1 MELAENAAHPKRPE
15 RDIYSVSRLN
25 REVRVL
31 LERGF
36 GSLWLEAEISN
47 FAKPSSGHW
56 YFSLKDAT
64 AQVRCAMFR
73 QRNMLCAFTARDGQK
88 VLVRARIGLYEP
100 RGEYQLIVDHM
111 EDAGLGALQRQFEE
125 LSAKLEREG
134 LFAAERKRPLP
145 SLPRRI
151 GIITSPTGAAVRD
164 ILHVLARRF
173 PAAAVLVYPVPVQGA
188 QAAAEIVAALEAAG
202 RRAECDVLILARGG
216 GSLEDLWAFN
226 DERLARAIVASP
238 IPVIT
243 GIGHEIDFTIADFA
257 ADMRAPTPS
266 AAAEMVVPDAEEWFS
281 AFVRL
286 GARLQRCMLRRLEE
300 HRERLR
306 WLTGRAALVSPAARL
321 GAQAQRLDEL
331 EQCLVRAVRR
341 RLQEH
346 RERLRW
352 LAGRAALMSP
362 SARLTQQR
370 LRLDILEQQLNR
382 AWRQAINSRRER
394 LLPLIR
400 TLECRQ
406 SARDAG
412 ARLRHRQRRR
422 RCHSSQCRGRQAG
435 HDHRSA
441 PCPRQGSRQNRRP
454 VVMRG
459 SRAAFASIVWGCAL
473 LARSPHALGVDL
485 PHENAV
491 PGGVKI
497 LRLNST
503 ATSMPYVDTDGH
515 RALVVQD
522 GATWVAVIG
531 IPLAAPLGVAA
542 GDGARSQ
549 RHARA

>member
-1 MELAENAAHPKRPE
+1 MELAENTSSPARPE
-15 RDIYSVSRLN
+15 REVYSVSRLN

-47 FAKPSSGHW
+47 FARPSSGHW

-111 EDAGLGALQRQFEE
+111 EDAGLGALKRQFEE
-125 LSAKLEREG
+125 LSAKLAAEG

-145 SLPRRI
+145 GLPKRI
-151 GIITSPTGAAVRD
+151 GIVTSPTGAAVRD

-188 QAAAEIVAALEAAG
+188 QAAAEIIAALQTAG

-257 ADMRAPTPS
+257 ADVRAPTPS
-266 AAAEMVVPDAEEWFS
+266 AAAELVVPDAEEWRN
-281 AFVRL
+281 AFAQL
-286 GARLQRCMLRRLEE
+286 GARLQRGLRRRLAE
-300 HRERLR
+300 HGERLR
-306 WLTGRAALVSPAARL
+306 WLSGRATLASPVARL
-321 GAQAQRLDEL
+321 SARAQRLDEL

-341 RLQEH
+341 RLEGH

-352 LAGRAALMSP
+352 LTGRAALVSP
-362 SARLTQQR
+362 ANRLGQQR
-370 LRLDILEQQLNR
+370 LRLDNLEQQLNR
-382 AWRQAINSRRER
+382 AMRLAMDSRRKK
-394 LLPLIR
+394 LLPLTR
-400 TLECRQ
+400 TLNAVSPLATLDRGYAIVSTEGGEILRN
-406 SARDAG
+406 AADAKPG
-412 ARLRHRQRRR
+412 TVIDARLAQ
-422 RCHSSQCRGRQAG
+422 GRI
-435 HDHRSA
+435 
-441 PCPRQGSRQNRRP
+441 
-454 VVMRG
+454 
-459 SRAAFASIVWGCAL
+459 RARVEGAS
-473 LARSPHALGVDL
+473 
-485 PHENAV
+485 
-491 PGGVKI
+491 
-497 LRLNST
+497 
-503 ATSMPYVDTDGH
+503 
-515 RALVVQD
+515 
-522 GATWVAVIG
+522 
-531 IPLAAPLGVAA
+531 
-542 GDGARSQ
+542 
-549 RHARA
+549 

>member
-1 MELAENAAHPKRPE
+1 MEMAESAPLPARPD

-47 FAKPSSGHW
+47 FARPSSGHW

-100 RGEYQLIVDHM
+100 RGEYQLIVDHL
-111 EDAGLGALQRQFEE
+111 EDAGLGALKRQFEE
-125 LSAKLEREG
+125 LSAKLKEEG

-173 PAAAVLVYPVPVQGA
+173 PAAAVLIYPVSVQGG
-188 QAAAEIVAALEAAG
+188 QAAAEIVAALEISG

-226 DERLARAIVASP
+226 DERLARAIVASR

-257 ADMRAPTPS
+257 ADVRAPTPS
-266 AAAEMVVPDAEEWFS
+266 AAAELVVPDAEEWLN
-281 AFVRL
+281 AFVQL
-286 GARLQRCMLRRLEE
+286 GARLQRCMRRRLEE
-300 HRERLR
+300 RRERLR
-306 WLTGRAALVSPAARL
+306 WLTGRAALVSPIARL

-331 EQCLVRAVRR
+331 EQSLVRALRR

-352 LAGRAALMSP
+352 LTGRAAQVTP
-362 SARLTQQR
+362 STRLAQQR
-370 LRLDILEQQLNR
+370 SRLENLDQRLYR
-382 AWRQAINSRRER
+382 AGRQALNSRRER
-394 LLPLIR
+394 LVPLIR
-400 TLECRQ
+400 TLNAVSPLATLERGYAIVSVEGGEILR
-406 SARDAG
+406 SAAHAKPG
-412 ARLRHRQRRR
+412 TIIEARLAQ
-422 RCHSSQCRGRQAG
+422 GR
-435 HDHRSA
+435 
-441 PCPRQGSRQNRRP
+441 
-454 VVMRG
+454 V
-459 SRAAFASIVWGCAL
+459 RAKVEG
-473 LARSPHALGVDL
+473 
-485 PHENAV
+485 
-491 PGGVKI
+491 
-497 LRLNST
+497 
-503 ATSMPYVDTDGH
+503 TS
-515 RALVVQD
+515 
-522 GATWVAVIG
+522 
-531 IPLAAPLGVAA
+531 
-542 GDGARSQ
+542 
-549 RHARA
+549 